1 MRRTSSKKNA
11 APVDPGLIARLAAL
25 VDPMLS
31 AAHAGDFATA
41 HRLAA
46 EFNALAET
54 RIGPYDFDEYWSGS
68 SAEKTVE
75 DFLRGRTEREPEP
88 PHYERARRL
97 VEILIEKKVLRMA
110 FRGSIDRVARGA
122 VKLIVDG
129 KPESEDFA
137 DELLEV
143 RDVSDVMGDEQEF
156 AEAFKEAWEE
166 SAKLEPQRGSMLLH

>member
-1 MRRTSSKKNA
+1 MSSKKNDS
-11 APVDPGLIARLAAL
+11 PVDPGLVSKLAQL

-75 DFLRGRTEREPEP
+75 DFLRGRSERAPDP
-88 PHYERARRL
+88 PHYERARRV
-97 VEILIEKKVLRMA
+97 VELLIEKKLLRMA
-110 FRGSIDRVARGA
+110 FRGSIDRVARSV

-129 KPESEDFA
+129 KPEPEDFA

-143 RDVSDVMGDEQEF
+143 RDVSDVLGDEAEF
-156 AEAFKEAWEE
+156 AAAFDEAWTE
-166 SAKLEPQRGSMLLH
+166 SSKLEPLRGSMLLH

>member
-1 MRRTSSKKNA
+1 MRRMSSKKDVS
-11 APVDPGLIARLAAL
+11 PVDPGLVSRLAQL
-25 VDPMLS
+25 IDPMLS

-75 DFLRGRTEREPEP
+75 DFLRGRAEREPEP
-88 PHYERARRL
+88 PHYEQARRL
-97 VEILIEKKVLRMA
+97 VEVLIEKRMIRMA
-110 FRGSIDRVARGA
+110 FRGSIDRVARTV
-122 VKLIVDG
+122 VKLIKDG
-129 KPESEDFA
+129 RPESEDVA

-143 RDVSDVMGDEQEF
+143 RDVSDVLGDEDEF
-156 AEAFKEAWEE
+156 TAAFDEAWEE
-166 SAKLEPQRGSMLLH
+166 SSKLEPRRGSPTLH